1 MISQVAP
8 MPYALAEASTLLRG
22 EPELTRPWVEWKVG
36 RAWMLVVF
44 VLLGAGL
51 YGVAM
56 GSWRHPLQSL
66 YTALKFPLVIL
77 LTTFGNALLNGMLA
91 PLLGMNI
98 GLRQSLMAVLMS
110 FAIASIVLGAFMP
123 IVLFIV
129 WNTTSSGVH
138 SGAAFAAYSFM
149 QLTHVALIS
158 FAGTLG
164 NVRLTPLLRLLCDGN
179 AAVARRVL
187 FAWLAGNLFL
197 GSQICWVLRPFI
209 GRPDM
214 PVEFLGAHPFEGS
227 LYETVFNAF
236 RDLLVQAP

>member
-1 MISQVAP
+1 MISQAATIP
-8 MPYALAEASTLLRG
+8 FLDASTLLRG
-22 EPELTRPWVEWKVG
+22 EPEVTRRWIEWKTS
-36 RAWMLVVF
+36 RAWLLVTLVF
-44 VLLGAGL
+44 LGAGL
-51 YGVAM
+51 YGIAM
-56 GSWRHPLQSL
+56 GSWRHPLQSF
-66 YTALKFPLVIL
+66 YTALKLPLVIL

-98 GLRQSLMAVLMS
+98 GLRQSLMAVLLS
-110 FAIASIVLGAFMP
+110 FAIASIILGAFMP
-123 IVLFIV
+123 VVLFIV
-129 WNTTSSGVH
+129 WNTTSSGVQ
-138 SGAAFAAYSFM
+138 SGTALAAYSFM

-158 FAGTLG
+158 FAGTVG
-164 NVRLTPLLRLLCDGN
+164 NVRLTPLLRLLGGD
-179 AAVARRVL
+179 ARVARRVL

-236 RDLLVQAP
+236 RDLVV

>member
-1 MISQVAP
+1 
-8 MPYALAEASTLLRG
+8 MPFQAVTIPIALADSSALLRG
-22 EPELTRPWVEWKVG
+22 ESDLTRKWVEWKSS
-36 RAWMLVVF
+36 RAWMLVGLVF
-44 VLLGAGL
+44 IGAGL
-51 YGVAM
+51 YGIAM
-56 GSWRHPLQSL
+56 GSWRHPLQSF

-110 FAIASIVLGAFMP
+110 FAIASIILGAFMP
-123 IVLFIV
+123 VVLFIV
-129 WNTTSSGVH
+129 WNTTSSGVQ
-138 SGAAFAAYSFM
+138 SRAAFAAYSFM

-158 FAGTLG
+158 FAGTVG
-164 NVRLTPLLRLLCDGN
+164 NVRLTPLLRLLGGD
-179 AAVARRVL
+179 ARVARRVL

>member
-1 MISQVAP
+1 MSACVAL
-8 MPYALAEASTLLRG
+8 MSSALAEGANLLRC
-22 EPELTRPWVEWKVG
+22 EIQLTRRWVEWKWL
-36 RAWMLVVF
+36 RAWTLIVLVI
-44 VLLGAGL
+44 LGAGF
-51 YGVAM
+51 YGIAM
-56 GSWRHPLQSL
+56 GSWRHPLQSF
-66 YTALKFPLVIL
+66 YTSLKFPLVIL

-110 FAIASIVLGAFMP
+110 FAIASIILGAFMP
-123 IVLFIV
+123 VVLFIV
-129 WNTTSSGVH
+129 WNTTSSGVQ
-138 SGAAFAAYSFM
+138 SGAAFAAYGFM

-158 FAGTLG
+158 FAGTVG
-164 NVRLTPLLRLLCDGN
+164 NVRLTPLLRLLGGN
-179 AAVARRVL
+179 AGVARRVL

-209 GRPDM
+209 GRPDL

>member
-1 MISQVAP
+1 MSSANSTTTP
-8 MPYALAEASTLLRG
+8 FALATFPALLRG
-22 EPELTRPWVEWKVG
+22 EPGQTFHWVEWKSA
-36 RAWMLVVF
+36 RAWTLVTLVF
-44 VLLGAGL
+44 LGAGL

-98 GLRQSLMAVLMS
+98 GFRQSLMAVLMS
-110 FAIASIVLGAFMP
+110 FAIASIILGAFMP
-123 IVLFIV
+123 VVLFIV
-129 WNTTSSGVH
+129 WNTTSSGVP
-138 SGAAFAAYSFM
+138 SGAALAAYSFM
-149 QLTHVALIS
+149 QLTHVAIIS
-158 FAGTLG
+158 FAGTAG
-164 NVRLTPLLRLLCDGN
+164 NMRLTPLLQMLSGDAR
-179 AAVARRVL
+179 AARRVL

-209 GRPDM
+209 GRPDR

-227 LYETVFNAF
+227 LYETVFNAL
-236 RDLLVQAP
+236 RDLIVQAP

>member
-1 MISQVAP
+1 MNPQLP
-8 MPYALAEASTLLRG
+8 THPFDLAMFPTLLRG
-22 EPELTRPWVEWKVG
+22 KSEQTFRWVEWKAT
-36 RAWMLVVF
+36 RAWTLVVL
-44 VLLGAGL
+44 VCLGAGL
-51 YGVAM
+51 YGIAM

-98 GLRQSLMAVLMS
+98 GFRQSLMAVLMS
-110 FAIASIVLGAFMP
+110 FAIASIILAAFMP
-123 IVLFIV
+123 IVLFLV
-129 WNTTSSGVH
+129 WNTTSSGVN
-138 SGAAFAAYSFM
+138 SSAAFAAYGFM
-149 QLTHVALIS
+149 QLTHVVLIS

-164 NVRLTPLLRLLCDGN
+164 NVRLTPLLRVLSGD
-179 AAVARRVL
+179 ARVARRVL

-227 LYETVFNAF
+227 LYETVFNALRNLIF
-236 RDLLVQAP
+236 QTP

>member
-1 MISQVAP
+1 MISQVAT
-8 MPYALAEASTLLRG
+8 MPYALAETSTLLRG
-22 EPELTRPWVEWKVG
+22 GPDLTRPWVEWKSS
-36 RAWMLVVF
+36 RAWMLVALVF
-44 VLLGAGL
+44 LGAGL

-110 FAIASIVLGAFMP
+110 FAIASIILGAFMP
-123 IVLFIV
+123 VVLFIV
-129 WNTTSSGVH
+129 WNTTSSGVQ
-138 SGAAFAAYSFM
+138 SGAALAAYSFM

-158 FAGTLG
+158 FAGTVG
-164 NVRLTPLLRLLCDGN
+164 NVRLTPLLRLLSGDAC
-179 AAVARRVL
+179 AARRVL

-236 RDLLVQAP
+236 RDLVVRAP